1 MLARAS
7 ILILLAATAAT
18 ANAADLSPVERQIAD
33 QAAAGNDAALA
44 LLERTV
50 DINSGTLNFDGV
62 REVGAVFAAELEEL
76 DFTTRWIDGASFER
90 AGHLVAEHPGSGSGP
105 HLLLIGHLDTVFELD
120 SPFQRFQRLAAD
132 EAAGPGTTD
141 MKGGNVV
148 MLAAL
153 RALAAVGELDALR
166 LTVVLTGDEE
176 KSGRPLALARQVL
189 LDTSADVA
197 LGFEDGDSNPAT
209 AVIARRGSTSWE
221 LRVTGVAAH
230 SSQVFTDAVG
240 AGAIYEAARILT
252 EFRQRL
258 ADETDLT
265 FNPGVILGGTSVDF
279 DPTQGRGTAF
289 GKDNVVAEHAVVSGD
304 IRALSPEQ
312 YARAKAVMLAIA
324 ADHLAQTEA
333 VLTFDEGYPPL
344 AATAGNREL
353 LALYSAVSEDLGL
366 GPVTAVD
373 PRRAGAADVSFVS
386 GRVPRILDGIG
397 LMGRGGHTVDE
408 VADLRTLLTQTQ
420 RAALLIHRLSR

>member
-1 MLARAS
+1 
-7 ILILLAATAAT
+7 
-18 ANAADLSPVERQIAD
+18 
-33 QAAAGNDAALA
+33 
-44 LLERTV
+44 
-50 DINSGTLNFDGV
+50 
-62 REVGAVFAAELEEL
+62 
-76 DFTTRWIDGASFER
+76 
-90 AGHLVAEHPGSGSGP
+90 
-105 HLLLIGHLDTVFELD
+105 
-120 SPFQRFQRLAAD
+120 
-132 EAAGPGTTD
+132 
-141 MKGGNVV
+141 MKGGDVV

-153 RALAAVGELDALR
+153 RALAAAGELDGLR

-176 KSGRPLALARQVL
+176 KSGRPLSLARQVL
-189 LDTSADVA
+189 LGTSADVA

-221 LRVTGVAAH
+221 LRVSGVAAH
-230 SSQVFTDAVG
+230 SSQVFTAAVG

-265 FNPGVILGGTSVDF
+265 FNPGVILGGTTVDF
-279 DPTQGRGTAF
+279 DPTQARGTAF

-312 YARAKAVMLAIA
+312 YGRAKAVMLAVA
-324 ADHLAQTEA
+324 ADHLPQTEA

-373 PRRAGAADVSFVS
+373 PRKAGAADVSFVS

-408 VADLRTLLTQTQ
+408 VADLGTLLTQTQ

>member
-7 ILILLAATAAT
+7 ILLLLAATAAAT
-18 ANAADLSPVERQIAD
+18 APAALSPLEGQIAD
-33 QAAAGNDAALA
+33 HVAAGNDAALA

-62 REVGAVFAAELEEL
+62 RAVGAIFAAEFDKLG
-76 DFTTRWIDGASFER
+76 FTTRWLAGEAFER
-90 AGHLVAEHPGSGSGP
+90 AGHLVAEHPGSGP
-105 HLLLIGHLDTVFELD
+105 HLLLIGHLDTVFEAD
-120 SPFQRFQRLAAD
+120 SPFQRFARLSAT

-141 MKGGNVV
+141 MKGGDVV

-153 RALAAVGELDALR
+153 RALDAAGVLDDLQ
-166 LTVVLTGDEE
+166 LTVVMTGDEE
-176 KSGRPLALARQVL
+176 KSGRPLTAARQVL
-189 LDTSADVA
+189 LDSTADVA
-197 LGFEDGDSNPAT
+197 LGFEDGDSDPAT
-209 AVIARRGSTSWE
+209 AVIARRGSTDWE
-221 LRVTGVAAH
+221 LRVTGVPAH
-230 SSQVFTDAVG
+230 SSQVFTPAVG

-252 EFRQRL
+252 EFRLRL
-258 ADETDLT
+258 AGEADLT

-279 DPTQGRGTAF
+279 DPTQARGTAF
-289 GKDNVVAEHAVVSGD
+289 GKNNVVAEHAVVAGD

-312 YARAKAVMLAIA
+312 YERAKTVMLAVA
-324 ADHLAQTEA
+324 ADHLPQTEA

-353 LALYSAVSEDLGL
+353 LDLYSAVSEDLGL

-373 PRRAGAADVSFVS
+373 PRKAGAADVSFV
-386 GRVPRILDGIG
+386 LDGIG

-408 VADLRTLLTQTQ
+408 VADLTTLLTQTQ
-420 RAALLIHRLSR
+420 RAALLIYRLTR